1 MELNALD
8 FVSKYKDLLANGVE
22 VDPGLAKAQS
32 IFLNKMVVYGASTIS
47 TFGSMGTAHSFSLF
61 GPSDV
66 FKKTL
71 TLLSLIG
78 EEAPVVIKSDCI
90 PLIKELTGLTCF
102 SFGRDDEAWHYIHTL
117 LGGVF
122 LDLKCRNTCAYPRS
136 DNDVYLSINR
146 KMPPLLK
153 SHEPKMF
160 YDLWDELKAERFLHC
175 DDMLQEQFFTTT
187 PYYFLDYDDV
197 RGVNINITRRG

>member
-8 FVSKYKDLLANGVE
+8 FVNKYKDLLIDGVV
-22 VDPGLAKAQS
+22 VDPVLDKAQS
-32 IFLNKMVVYGASTIS
+32 LFLNKMVVHKTDII
-47 TFGSMGTAHSFSLF
+47 GSAGCAHAFSLF

-71 TLLSLIG
+71 TLFSLIG
-78 EEAPVVIKSDCI
+78 EEAPVTLRPDCF
-90 PLIKELTGLTCF
+90 PLIKELTGLRNF
-102 SFGRDDEAWHYIHTL
+102 SFFNIEDESWHYIHTL

-122 LDLKCRNTCAYPRS
+122 LDLKSYDSNPRS
-136 DNDVYLSINR
+136 DDRVYLRIHR

-153 SHEPKMF
+153 PHEPKMF
-160 YDLWDELKAERFLHC
+160 YDLWDELKAERYVHY
-175 DDMLQEQFFTTT
+175 DGVTIEQFFTTT

-197 RGVNINITRRG
+197 RGVNINVTRRG

>member
-8 FVSKYKDLLANGVE
+8 FVSKYKDLLTDGVV
-22 VDPGLAKAQS
+22 VDPVLDKAQS
-32 IFLNKMVVYGASTIS
+32 LFLNKMVVHMSDTI
-47 TFGSMGTAHSFSLF
+47 GYAGVAHSFSLF

-66 FKKTL
+66 FKKAL

-78 EEAPVVIKSDCI
+78 EDAPVILKPDCF
-90 PLIKELTGLTCF
+90 PLIKELTGLTAINE
-102 SFGRDDEAWHYIHTL
+102 SDEAWHYISVL
-117 LGGVF
+117 LGRSSLVEVKGWN
-122 LDLKCRNTCAYPRS
+122 KYPLS
-136 DNDVYLSINR
+136 DDNLRLCITR

-160 YDLWDELKAERFLHC
+160 YDLWDELETERFVHSDSDFATL
-175 DDMLQEQFFTTT
+175 EYFFTTT

>member
-8 FVSKYKDLLANGVE
+8 FVSKYKDLLTDGVV
-22 VDPGLAKAQS
+22 VDPVLDKAQS
-32 IFLNKMVVYGASTIS
+32 LFLNKMVAHTTDTIGCS
-47 TFGSMGTAHSFSLF
+47 GCAHSFSLF

-78 EEAPVVIKSDCI
+78 EEAPVAIKPDCF
-90 PLIKELTGLTCF
+90 PLIKELTGLTAINEE
-102 SFGRDDEAWHYIHTL
+102 DEAWHYIFTL
-117 LGGVF
+117 LGGLSLEVKGW
-122 LDLKCRNTCAYPRS
+122 DKYPLS
-136 DNDVYLSINR
+136 DDNLRLCIGR

-160 YDLWDELKAERFLHC
+160 YDLWDDLEAERFSYS
-175 DDMLQEQFFTTT
+175 DDFAAIEYFFTTT

-197 RGVNINITRRG
+197 RGVNINVTRRGGRLSE

>member
-8 FVSKYKDLLANGVE
+8 FVSKYKDLLINGVV
-22 VDPGLAKAQS
+22 VDPVLDKAQS
-32 IFLNKMVVYGASTIS
+32 LFLNKMVVHTTDTI
-47 TFGSMGTAHSFSLF
+47 GCGGCAHSFSLF

-78 EEAPVVIKSDCI
+78 EEAPVAIKSDCF
-90 PLIKELTGLTCF
+90 PLIKELTGLTAINEE
-102 SFGRDDEAWHYIHTL
+102 DEAWHYIFTL
-117 LGGVF
+117 LGGLSLEVKGW
-122 LDLKCRNTCAYPRS
+122 DKYPNLR
-136 DNDVYLSINR
+136 LCIGR

-160 YDLWDELKAERFLHC
+160 YDLWDELETERFLHS
-175 DDMLQEQFFTTT
+175 DFAAIEYFFTTT
-187 PYYFLDYDDV
+187 PFYFLDYDDV

>member
-8 FVSKYKDLLANGVE
+8 FVSKYKDLLTDGVV
-22 VDPGLAKAQS
+22 VDPVLDKAQS
-32 IFLNKMVVYGASTIS
+32 LFLNKMIVHTTDTIGCS
-47 TFGSMGTAHSFSLF
+47 GYAHSFSLF

-71 TLLSLIG
+71 TLFSLIS
-78 EEAPVVIKSDCI
+78 EDAPVVINSDCL
-90 PLIKELTGLTCF
+90 PLIKELTGLT
-102 SFGRDDEAWHYIHTL
+102 SINESDEAWHYIFAL
-117 LGGVF
+117 LGGLSLEV
-122 LDLKCRNTCAYPRS
+122 KGWNKYPLS
-136 DNDVYLSINR
+136 DDNLRLCISR
-146 KMPPLLK
+146 KMPSLLK

-160 YDLWDELKAERFLHC
+160 YDLWDDLKAERFLRS
-175 DDMLQEQFFTTT
+175 DFAALEYFFTTT

>member
-8 FVSKYKDLLANGVE
+8 FVNKYKDLLIDGVV
-22 VDPGLAKAQS
+22 VDPVLDKAQS
-32 IFLNKMVVYGASTIS
+32 LFLNKMVVHKTDII
-47 TFGSMGTAHSFSLF
+47 GSAGCAHAFSLF

-71 TLLSLIG
+71 TLFSLIG
-78 EEAPVVIKSDCI
+78 EEAPVTLRPDCF
-90 PLIKELTGLTCF
+90 PLIKELTGLRNF
-102 SFGRDDEAWHYIHTL
+102 SFFNIEDESWHYIHTL
-117 LGGVF
+117 LGSVF
-122 LDLKCRNTCAYPRS
+122 LDLKSYDSNPRS
-136 DNDVYLSINR
+136 GDRVYLRIHR

-160 YDLWDELKAERFLHC
+160 YDLWDELKAERYVHY
-175 DDMLQEQFFTTT
+175 DGVTIEQFFTTT

-197 RGVNINITRRG
+197 RGVNINVTRRG

>member
-8 FVSKYKDLLANGVE
+8 FVSKYKDLLVNGVE
-22 VDPGLAKAQS
+22 VDPTLSKAQS
-32 IFLNKMVVYGASTIS
+32 LFLNKMVVHMTDTI
-47 TFGSMGTAHSFSLF
+47 GCGGYAHSFSLF

-78 EEAPVVIKSDCI
+78 EEAPVALKPDCF
-90 PLIKELTGLTCF
+90 PLIQELTGLT
-102 SFGRDDEAWHYIHTL
+102 SINESDEAWHYIFAL
-117 LGGVF
+117 LGGATLEV
-122 LDLKCRNTCAYPRS
+122 KGWNKYPLS
-136 DNDVYLSINR
+136 DNNLRLCITR

-160 YDLWDELKAERFLHC
+160 YDLWDELEAERFVHS
-175 DDMLQEQFFTTT
+175 DFATIEYFFTTT
-187 PYYFLDYDDV
+187 PFYFLDYEDV

>member
-8 FVSKYKDLLANGVE
+8 FVSKYKDLLTDGVV
-22 VDPGLAKAQS
+22 VDPVLDKAQS
-32 IFLNKMVVYGASTIS
+32 LFLNKMVVHMSDTI
-47 TFGSMGTAHSFSLF
+47 GYAGVAHSFSLF

-71 TLLSLIG
+71 TLLSLLE
-78 EEAPVVIKSDCI
+78 EEAPVALKPDCF
-90 PLIKELTGLTCF
+90 PLIKELTGLTAINEE
-102 SFGRDDEAWHYIHTL
+102 DEAWHYIFAL
-117 LGGVF
+117 LGGVA
-122 LDLKCRNTCAYPRS
+122 LEVKGWNKYPLS
-136 DNDVYLSINR
+136 DNNLRLCITR

-160 YDLWDELKAERFLHC
+160 YDLWDELETERFVHYNGATI
-175 DDMLQEQFFTTT
+175 EQFFTTT

-197 RGVNINITRRG
+197 RGVNINVTRRG

>member
-8 FVSKYKDLLANGVE
+8 FVSKYKDLLVNGVE
-22 VDPGLAKAQS
+22 VDPVLDKAQS
-32 IFLNKMVVYGASTIS
+32 LFLNKMVVHTTDTIGCS
-47 TFGSMGTAHSFSLF
+47 GCAHSFSLF

-66 FKKTL
+66 FKKAL

-78 EEAPVVIKSDCI
+78 EEAPVDLKPDCF
-90 PLIKELTGLTCF
+90 PLMQELTGLTAVNE
-102 SFGRDDEAWHYIHTL
+102 SDEAWHYIFAL
-117 LGGVF
+117 LGGATLEV
-122 LDLKCRNTCAYPRS
+122 KGWNKYPLS
-136 DNDVYLSINR
+136 DSNLRLCITR

-160 YDLWDELKAERFLHC
+160 YDLWDELKTERFVYS
-175 DDMLQEQFFTTT
+175 DDFAAVEYFFTTT

-197 RGVNINITRRG
+197 RGVNINVTRRGGRLSE

>member
-8 FVSKYKDLLANGVE
+8 FVSKYKDLLTDGVV
-22 VDPGLAKAQS
+22 VDPVLDKAQS
-32 IFLNKMVVYGASTIS
+32 LFLNKMVVHTTDTIGYS
-47 TFGSMGTAHSFSLF
+47 GCAHSFSLF

-78 EEAPVVIKSDCI
+78 EEAPVAIKPDCF
-90 PLIKELTGLTCF
+90 PLIKELTGL
-102 SFGRDDEAWHYIHTL
+102 SSINESDEAWHYIFAL
-117 LGGVF
+117 LGGATLEVKGWNKYP
-122 LDLKCRNTCAYPRS
+122 DLRLCIT
-136 DNDVYLSINR
+136 R

-160 YDLWDELKAERFLHC
+160 YDLWDELETERFYHSDFLL
-175 DDMLQEQFFTTT
+175 MEQFFTTT

-197 RGVNINITRRG
+197 RGVNINVTRRG

>member
-8 FVSKYKDLLANGVE
+8 FVNKYKDLLTDGVV
-22 VDPGLAKAQS
+22 VDPVLDKAQS
-32 IFLNKMVVYGASTIS
+32 LFLNKMVVHKTDII
-47 TFGSMGTAHSFSLF
+47 GSAGCAHAFSLF

-71 TLLSLIG
+71 TLFSLIG
-78 EEAPVVIKSDCI
+78 EEAPVTLRPDCF
-90 PLIKELTGLTCF
+90 PLIKELTGLRNF
-102 SFGRDDEAWHYIHTL
+102 SFFNIEDESWHYIHTL
-117 LGGVF
+117 LGSVF
-122 LDLKCRNTCAYPRS
+122 LDLKSYDSNPRS
-136 DNDVYLSINR
+136 GDRVYLRIHR

-160 YDLWDELKAERFLHC
+160 YDLWDELKAERYVHY
-175 DDMLQEQFFTTT
+175 DGVTIEQFFTTT

-197 RGVNINITRRG
+197 RGVNINVTRRG

>member
-8 FVSKYKDLLANGVE
+8 FVSKYKDLLVDGVV
-22 VDPGLAKAQS
+22 VDPVLDKAQS
-32 IFLNKMVVYGASTIS
+32 FFLNKMVVHMSDTI
-47 TFGSMGTAHSFSLF
+47 GYAGVAHSFSLF

-71 TLLSLIG
+71 TLLSLLG
-78 EEAPVVIKSDCI
+78 EEAPVALKPDCF
-90 PLIKELTGLTCF
+90 PLIKELTGLTAINEE
-102 SFGRDDEAWHYIHTL
+102 DETWHYIFAL
-117 LGGVF
+117 LGGAF
-122 LDLKCRNTCAYPRS
+122 LEVKGWNKYPLS
-136 DNDVYLSINR
+136 DDNLRLGISR

-160 YDLWDELKAERFLHC
+160 YDLWDELEAERYVHYNGATI
-175 DDMLQEQFFTTT
+175 EQFFTTTT

>member
-8 FVSKYKDLLANGVE
+8 FVSKYKDLLVNGVV
-22 VDPGLAKAQS
+22 VDPVLDKAQS
-32 IFLNKMVVYGASTIS
+32 LFLNKMVVHMTDTI
-47 TFGSMGTAHSFSLF
+47 GCGGYAHSFSLF

-78 EEAPVVIKSDCI
+78 EEAPVALKPDCF
-90 PLIKELTGLTCF
+90 PLIQELTGLT
-102 SFGRDDEAWHYIHTL
+102 SINESDEAWHYIFAL
-117 LGGVF
+117 LGGATLEV
-122 LDLKCRNTCAYPRS
+122 KGWNKYPLRDS
-136 DNDVYLSINR
+136 NLRLCITR

-160 YDLWDELKAERFLHC
+160 YDLWDELEAERFVYS
-175 DDMLQEQFFTTT
+175 DFATIEYFFTTT
-187 PYYFLDYDDV
+187 PFYFLDYEDV

>member
-8 FVSKYKDLLANGVE
+8 FVSKYKDLLTDGVV
-22 VDPGLAKAQS
+22 VDPVLDKAQS
-32 IFLNKMVVYGASTIS
+32 LFLNKMVVHMTDTI
-47 TFGSMGTAHSFSLF
+47 GCDHRAHSFSLF
-61 GPSDV
+61 GPSEV

-78 EEAPVVIKSDCI
+78 EEAPVAIKPDCF
-90 PLIKELTGLTCF
+90 PLIKELTGLT
-102 SFGRDDEAWHYIHTL
+102 SINESDEAWHYIFTL
-117 LGGVF
+117 LGGVTLEVKGWNKF
-122 LDLKCRNTCAYPRS
+122 PLS
-136 DNDVYLSINR
+136 DDNLRLCITR

-160 YDLWDELKAERFLHC
+160 YDLWDELETESFVHNGVTMK
-175 DDMLQEQFFTTT
+175 QFFTTT